1 MYVLSSYRYFN
12 KILLKKFKLQYTFKW
27 HEIITTLWTLLSCD
41 TLYILQNGF
50 TRDFA
55 TNYNEQQHIIHH
67 YYIRY
72 TYTLYTNG
80 NCLNSFLVV
89 IN

>member
-1 MYVLSSYRYFN
+1 MAQNNN
-12 KILLKKFKLQYTFKW
+12 KI
-27 HEIITTLWTLLSCD
+27 ITIVWTLLCCN
-41 TLYILQNGF
+41 TMYILRNGF
-50 TRDFA
+50 KRDFA

-67 YYIRY
+67 YNIRY
-72 TYTLYTNG
+72 TYRLYTNG